1 MGAKAQEWQTGLSIT
16 IDAGWEKQN
25 DKKQTN
31 KKKSQWGG
39 FHMSPLYI
47 LHSAVRSKPAWAKS
61 IGRVRTFNITWH
73 KTIGVICHYIRDPAS
88 SIKTLEQI
96 QSKHIGDSKL
106 RPVNPDRS
114 CSDDVFG
121 MFYQSECND
130 FQMCLVSSPGKKKKK
145 KQQTPVKL
153 FGVSYSLT
161 HAGCDR
167 ELIKLSFS
175 SSDTRKHLHGAH
187 AARDDSCE
195 QLK

>member
-1 MGAKAQEWQTGLSIT
+1 MQAERSKMTR
-16 IDAGWEKQN
+16 N
-25 DKKQTN
+25 KQTN
-31 KKKSQWGG
+31 KKSQGGG
-39 FHMSPLYI
+39 FQMSPLYI

-73 KTIGVICHYIRDPAS
+73 KTIGVICHYIRDRAS
-88 SIKTLEQI
+88 SIKNLEQV

-121 MFYQSECND
+121 MFFTKVNVTIFKCVWCHRRVQ
-130 FQMCLVSSPGKKKKK
+130 KKK
-145 KQQTPVKL
+145 KQQTPVEL

-175 SSDTRKHLHGAH
+175 SSGTRKHLHGAH
-187 AARDDSCE
+187 TARDDSCE